1 MANIEV
7 ARKEYSNDNVI
18 FTFDDGREMTAKE
31 MTEYRKSHFV
41 VIV

>member
-1 MANIEV
+1 MNNIEV
-7 ARKEYSNDNVI
+7 ARKEYANDDVV
-18 FTFDDGREMTAKE
+18 FTFDDGREMNVEE